1 MRVLNPTMALMF
13 IGFLGFLLAVGV
25 GFLVFWLTR
34 PDEPEIGIT
43 AKATLMSSS
52 GEYIGA
58 VHFTQGESSVL
69 VATEAE
75 GLEPG
80 GHAFIIHSIGS
91 CSPDFSA
98 AGDHFDPGEGGGG
111 FVHPN
116 WNRRDAPSSGHSG
129 DLPNLYVGSDGSIRA
144 DFFTSGV
151 TLQSGQGHSLFDED
165 GSSIVIHEEPSDY
178 ADDADTGERIACG
191 VIEPD

>member
-1 MRVLNPTMALMF
+1 MRVLNPTIALMF
-13 IGFLGFLLAVGV
+13 IGFLGFLVAVGV

-43 AKATLMSSS
+43 AKAALMSPS

-98 AGDHFDPGEGGGG
+98 AGDHFDPGEGEGG

-116 WNRRDAPSSGHSG
+116 WNRRDASSGHSG
-129 DLPNLYVGSDGSIRA
+129 DLPNLYVGTDGSIRA

-178 ADDADTGERIACG
+178 ADDTDTGERIACG

>member
-1 MRVLNPTMALMF
+1 MRVLNPTVALMF

-34 PDEPEIGIT
+34 PDEPEIGVT

-52 GEYIGA
+52 GGHIGV

-69 VATEAE
+69 VATEAA

-116 WNRRDAPSSGHSG
+116 WNRRDSPAAGHSG
-129 DLPNLYVGSDGSIRA
+129 DLPNLYAGADGSVRA
-144 DFFTSGV
+144 DFFASGIS
-151 TLQSGQGHSLFDED
+151 LQSGQEYSLFDED
-165 GSSIVIHEEPSDY
+165 GSSIIIYEEPSDY
-178 ADDADTGERIACG
+178 VDDADTGERIACG
-191 VIEPD
+191 VIELD